1 MGRPAMVMPQGTG
14 IRAVDKMRL
23 NQLKGH
29 HRSMARDFVAGG
41 LRNKEIAELYDMTE
55 SQISII
61 VNSPLF
67 IAEVARL
74 ESEIED
80 DTLNIREEIRVLAP
94 RARRIISREMVGNP
108 DNFAE
113 RKHQTNVA
121 FEVLDRA
128 GGGLRP
134 VPESG
139 GLHIHK
145 HEEVHING
153 LSDEALADDVLSMV
167 GEK

>member
-1 MGRPAMVMPQGTG
+1 MGRPAMIMPQGEG
-14 IRAVDKMRL
+14 VRAIDGMRL
-23 NQLKGH
+23 KQLKGH

-41 LRNKEIAELYDMTE
+41 LRNNELATMYDMTP

-67 IAEVARL
+67 VAEVARL
-74 ESEIED
+74 ECEVED
-80 DTLNIREEIRVLAP
+80 DAINIREEIRVLAP
-94 RARRIISREMVGNP
+94 RARRIIMREMKDNP

-134 VPESG
+134 VPEG
-139 GLHIHK
+139 GGIHLHK
-145 HEEVHING
+145 HEEIHIHEM
-153 LSDEALADDVLSMV
+153 SDEKLRDDVLSLTEE
-167 GEK
+167 G

>member
-1 MGRPAMVMPQGTG
+1 MGREALTVPQGEG
-14 IRAVDKMRL
+14 DRAIDKMRL

-41 LRNKEIAELYDMTE
+41 LRNKELADLYDMTE

-67 IAEVARL
+67 IAETARL
-74 ESEIED
+74 EDTVEED
-80 DTLNIREEIRVLAP
+80 VMNIREEIRVLAP
-94 RARRIISREMVGNP
+94 RARRILAREITGKA
-108 DNFAE
+108 DNLAE
-113 RKHQTNVA
+113 RKHQTNIA
-121 FEVLDRA
+121 FEVLDRS

-139 GLHIHK
+139 GIHLHK
-145 HEEVHING
+145 HEEVHIHKMN
-153 LSDEALADDVLSMV
+153 DKELAEDVLSLV
-167 GEK
+167 NEA

>member
-1 MGRPAMVMPQGTG
+1 MGRPATVYPQGEG
-14 IRAVDKMRL
+14 SRAIDGMRL

-41 LRNKEIAELYDMTE
+41 LRNKELAELYDMTE

-67 IAEVARL
+67 VAETARL
-74 ESEIED
+74 ETEIED
-80 DTLNIREEIRVLAP
+80 DVINIREEIRVLAP
-94 RARRIISREMVGNP
+94 RARRIISRELGGEP
-108 DNFAE
+108 EAFAE
-113 RKHQTNVA
+113 RKFQANVA

-134 VPESG
+134 IPEG
-139 GLHIHK
+139 GEIHLHK
-145 HEEVHING
+145 HEEVHIHKM
-153 LSDEALADDVLSMV
+153 SDEELAEDVFGLIE
-167 GEK
+167 GK